1 MKLKANKAA
10 MAEALQVA
18 LPIVPAR
25 SPKPILQN
33 LCLVVEEGLL
43 RILATDLELGIWCD
57 VKQVKVEET
66 GKAAIPARELS
77 AIVRNMPDEEI
88 SLESSANDCRI
99 KGVDSEYR
107 LMGEDPN
114 DYPEVP
120 DFEGDPTFSISREE
134 FFRMIDLT
142 AFCAARERRRYA
154 LNGIHMAIKGNALE
168 LTATDMKRVA
178 IVRRKIRGK
187 VDEKKLIL
195 PTKALTHLPRMTKPD
210 EETVDVL
217 IEDNVVLFRT
227 TQGVLCSRQIEGQ
240 FPPCES
246 VIPTGY
252 EIKVELPRE
261 TFETAVER
269 AAILSSEDARSI
281 RLSFEK
287 GKLTLSSQS
296 SDLGSARVEMPV
308 EYSWDALEIGFNP
321 TFLTDVLRRL
331 ETETVTL
338 ELKEPTLPGVIKG
351 EADYT
356 YVVMP
361 LTLV

>member
-1 MKLKANKAA
+1 MKFKAKRGV
-10 MAEALQVA
+10 MAEALQMA

-25 SPKPILQN
+25 SPKPVLQN
-33 LCLVVEEGLL
+33 LCLIAEGELL

-57 VKQVKVEET
+57 VKDVSIEEP
-66 GKAAIPARELS
+66 GKAAMPARELS
-77 AIVRNMPDEEI
+77 AIVRSMPDDEI
-88 SLESSANDCRI
+88 SLESSANQCVVR
-99 KGVDSEYR
+99 GSDSDYR
-107 LMGEDPN
+107 LMGEDPG

-120 DFEGDPTFSISREE
+120 DFEGDPTFLVSRQD

-154 LNGIHMAIKGNALE
+154 LNGVHMSVKGSTLE
-168 LTATDMKRVA
+168 LTATDMKRLG
-178 IVRRKIRGK
+178 IVKKKIKGK
-187 VDEKKLIL
+187 VGERKLIL
-195 PTKALTHLPRMTKPD
+195 PTRALTHLTRMARP
-210 EETVDVL
+210 EEESIDVL
-217 IEDNVVLFRT
+217 ISDNMVLFRT
-227 TQGVLCSRQIEGQ
+227 KQGVLCSRQIEGQ

-246 VIPTGY
+246 VIPSGY

-261 TFETAVER
+261 AFEVAVER
-269 AAILSSEDARSI
+269 ASILSNEDARSV

-308 EYSWDALEIGFNP
+308 KYSWDPLEIGFNP
-321 TFLTDVLRRL
+321 VFLIEVLKRLATDA
-331 ETETVTL
+331 VTL
-338 ELKEPTLPGVIKG
+338 ELKESTLPGVIKG
-351 EADYT
+351 EPDYT